1 LVLTDPTD
9 RLAVNNAGNTDFDE
23 KSTFRYHDFFL
34 AEDFNAEVVDRSL
47 ISCSAM
53 KPCPSFLRLHCEL
66 TSGSEE
72 PDAGA

>member
-1 LVLTDPTD
+1 MP
-9 RLAVNNAGNTDFDE
+9 
-23 KSTFRYHDFFL
+23 
-34 AEDFNAEVVDRSL
+34 EVVDRSL

-53 KPCPSFLRLHCEL
+53 RPCHRFLRLHCEL